1 MIKKILNKETILYLI
16 FGICTTILNIIIYR
30 GLTLLKIDYLVSTIL
45 AWFISV
51 VFAFI
56 TNKIF
61 VFENHNKKFLSLF
74 AQFFSSR
81 ILTGGLDIF
90 IMFVSVD
97 IFCFNDFIMKIISN
111 ILIIIINYLLSKMFI
126 FKKDTP

>member
-81 ILTGGLDIF
+81 ILTGGVDVF
-90 IMFVSVD
+90 IMFISVD
-97 IFCFNDFIMKIISN
+97 ILCFNDFIVKIISN

>member
-81 ILTGGLDIF
+81 ILTGGLDVF
-90 IMFVSVD
+90 IMFISVD
-97 IFCFNDFIMKIISN
+97 ILCFNDFIVKIISN
-111 ILIIIINYLLSKMFI
+111 ILIIIINYLLSKIFI

>member
-30 GLTLLKIDYLVSTIL
+30 GLPLLKIDFLVSTIL

-81 ILTGGLDIF
+81 ILTGGLDVF
-90 IMFVSVD
+90 IMFISVD
-97 IFCFNDFIMKIISN
+97 ILCFNDFIVKIISN

>member
-16 FGICTTILNIIIYR
+16 FGFCTTILNIIVYK
-30 GLTLLKIDYLVSTIL
+30 GLTLLSIDYLVSTIL

-51 VFAFI
+51 IFAFI
-56 TNKIF
+56 TNKVF

-81 ILTGGLDIF
+81 ILTGGLDVF
-90 IMFVSVD
+90 IMFISVD
-97 IFCFNDFIMKIISN
+97 ILCFNDFIVKIISN
-111 ILIIIINYLLSKMFI
+111 ILIIIINYLLSKIFI

>member
-16 FGICTTILNIIIYR
+16 FGFCTTILNIIVYK
-30 GLTLLKIDYLVSTIL
+30 GLTLLSIDYLVSTIL

-81 ILTGGLDIF
+81 ILTGGLDVF
-90 IMFVSVD
+90 IMFISVD
-97 IFCFNDFIMKIISN
+97 ILCFNDFIVKIISN
-111 ILIIIINYLLSKMFI
+111 ILIIIINYLLSKIFI